1 MHTVRFGAKTQSPP
15 LTLQSVLAAFMAH
28 VAPLVPSC
36 APVHL
41 ASASWQPAAVSQLA
55 VAEMAFVNLQSPPL
69 TLQPMP
75 SALSAQGT
83 PKIETTTDQ

>member
-1 MHTVRFGAKTQSPP
+1 
-15 LTLQSVLAAFMAH
+15 
-28 VAPLVPSC
+28 
-36 APVHL
+36 
-41 ASASWQPAAVSQLA
+41 VSQLA